1 MKFFFYKRRKVSLN
15 ISYNTR
21 KIPYYKREDDD
32 DDDDDNKQQ
41 LLLLC
46 ECVRITINTLLP
58 LVYEK

>member
-21 KIPYYKREDDD
+21 KIPYYKREDDG
-32 DDDDDNKQQ
+32 DDDNKQQ